1 MKGVCS
7 MTRFALLAFL
17 VGALLANVV
26 AADDKSDI
34 EFGANA
40 SLGGTRLLPEDSPW
54 NQDISSAPVDP
65 KSGAILARI
74 GMDKPLHADFG
85 SEWEGVPLGIPY
97 VVVGTDQEEVPL
109 AFEIPEESD
118 ADPTRSRL
126 TPRSREDRTATAT
139 GTCSCSTATNGSCLS
154 SIMPSPTTKEAG
166 RRAAVPFGILRRTR

>member
-85 SEWEGVPLGIPY
+85 SE
-97 VVVGTDQEEVPL
+97 
-109 AFEIPEESD
+109 
-118 ADPTRSRL
+118 
-126 TPRSREDRTATAT
+126 
-139 GTCSCSTATNGSCLS
+139 
-154 SIMPSPTTKEAG
+154 
-166 RRAAVPFGILRRTR
+166 